1 MKESPEQF
9 EKRKGDHI
17 RIALDSK
24 SQTTGQSGLDQ
35 VNLLHNALPEMDLK
49 EVTTVTS
56 FFSSKNQGSNVK
68 DKAFVNLQ
76 LSSPLFISSMTAGH
90 ENGVLINERLA
101 GLSARHQIL
110 MGVGS
115 QRRELFDPE
124 ASKEWRRI
132 RSQHPKALLLGNLG
146 LSQLIQTP
154 IEQVLRLIE
163 NLEAVGLFVH
173 LNPLQE
179 ALQPEGTPQFR
190 GGLEA
195 LRKLV
200 EQSPV
205 PVIVKETG
213 SGMSVATV
221 QALASVGVDAVDVSG
236 MGGTHWGRIE
246 GFRTEESSLMRQVAA
261 SFANWGHSTVESVL
275 NAKETHA
282 ICQIWASG
290 GIRTG
295 VDAAKMLALG
305 ADMVGL
311 AQPFLQPAIESDEA
325 LEATWLKLQKELQIA
340 MFCTG
345 VKDVREFKSKK
356 VWKWQ
361 KS

>member
-35 VNLLHNALPEMDLK
+35 VSLLHNALPEMDLK

-56 FFSSKNQGSNVK
+56 FFSSSKQIR
-68 DKAFVNLQ
+68 

-90 ENGVLINERLA
+90 EDGVQINERLA
-101 GLSARHQIL
+101 GLSSRHQVL

-115 QRRELFDPE
+115 QRRELFDPN
-124 ASKEWRRI
+124 ASLEWKNI
-132 RSQHPKALLLGNLG
+132 LKKHPQALLLGNLG

-154 IEQVLRLIE
+154 VDQVMKLIDS
-163 NLEAVGLFVH
+163 LQAVGIFIH
-173 LNPLQE
+173 LNSLQE
-179 ALQPEGTPQFR
+179 ALQPEGTPFFR
-190 GGLEA
+190 HGLRAIEE
-195 LRKLV
+195 LV
-200 EQSPV
+200 KHCSV

-213 SGMSVATV
+213 SGMSVQTV
-221 QALASVGVDAVDVSG
+221 RQLTDVGVKIVDVSG
-236 MGGTHWGRIE
+236 KGGTHWGRIE
-246 GFRTEESSLMRQVAA
+246 GFRSDEESLMRKIAET
-261 SFANWGHSTVESVL
+261 FANWGHSTVESVL
-275 NAKETHA
+275 NAKEANA
-282 ICQIWASG
+282 ICQVWGSG
-290 GIRTG
+290 GIRSG
-295 VDAAKMLALG
+295 LDAAKMLAIG
-305 ADMVGL
+305 ADMAGI
-311 AQPFLQPAIESDEA
+311 AQPLLKPALTSEESLDIE
-325 LEATWLKLQKELQIA
+325 WQRLQKELEIA

-345 VKDVREFKSKK
+345 IKELKEFKTKK